1 MEMKQKKESKLIIFF
16 ILIYLFL
23 NTISFSI
30 KLSSVEGINK
40 LSNYNEIKNK
50 EVKKIV
56 SEEELERKNGL
67 VYEKNKN
74 IIFNGVLIVRNN
86 RREILGIYIYV
97 NGKTEDYGYDYYEN
111 GQLEIKVKQ
120 KNDKSEGEAIEYYKD
135 GKLKSKRYY
144 SAGIL
149 EEIIEYKQNGT
160 VFRTYQAIEGI
171 NGIEVLDDYTVKV
184 TTEKP
189 MAALLNNLSNGTIAI
204 LSEKATTEAGEG
216 FGQHP
221 IGTGPYKFVSWQS
234 GDKITL
240 EAFPEYWQ
248 GPPSIKNVVFKSIVE
263 ETNRTIGLETG
274 ELDVVYDILGMDKTK
289 LREDERFT
297 FIEEPQ
303 LALTYLG
310 FNLKKEPYNN
320 LKVREAISYPDGFK
334 AKLWVNDN
342 PVRRDT
348 AVILQDQLKQIGI
361 DVAIETLE
369 WGAFLDGTARGEHEM
384 FILGWVNTARDPDMY
399 ELVSTSTMGAAGN
412 RSFYSDPEMDKML
425 AAGKVELDPEKR
437 KEIYKEIQIKIR
449 KDIPMYMIAYP
460 LQNVV
465 TQKNIKNFKLDP
477 AQEHTIFGVVKE

>member
-149 EEIIEYKQNGT
+149 EEIIEYKKNGT

-171 NGIEVLDDYTVKV
+171 NGIRTLYYENGKDIKAIAEVIQNRQKEITNYILNGKLKAYDKQGHLKAIFNFKNDSIAGLPQELYYPNGKVKYYAIA
-184 TTEKP
+184 KD
-189 MAALLNNLSNGTIAI
+189 NN
-204 LSEKATTEAGEG
+204 
-216 FGQHP
+216 Q
-221 IGTGPYKFVSWQS
+221 
-234 GDKITL
+234 
-240 EAFPEYWQ
+240 
-248 GPPSIKNVVFKSIVE
+248 KNP
-263 ETNRTIGLETG
+263 T
-274 ELDVVYDILGMDKTK
+274 
-289 LREDERFT
+289 FT
-297 FIEEPQ
+297 Q
-303 LALTYLG
+303 
-310 FNLKKEPYNN
+310 K
-320 LKVREAISYPDGFK
+320 AISYYDNGQEKENCDEVDSGMWICKKYDKNGKFK
-334 AKLWVNDN
+334 GEVQKGGQ
-342 PVRRDT
+342 PIDT
-348 AVILQDQLKQIGI
+348 SNFWTNFFMGVLNILFQ
-361 DVAIETLE
+361 
-369 WGAFLDGTARGEHEM
+369 
-384 FILGWVNTARDPDMY
+384 
-399 ELVSTSTMGAAGN
+399 
-412 RSFYSDPEMDKML
+412 
-425 AAGKVELDPEKR
+425 
-437 KEIYKEIQIKIR
+437 
-449 KDIPMYMIAYP
+449 
-460 LQNVV
+460 
-465 TQKNIKNFKLDP
+465 
-477 AQEHTIFGVVKE
+477 